1 MWRNLKSFLFFT
13 SHKELHK
20 MNYLLRIFLF
30 SFFFLWRR
38 TVLLIFKSRRNI
50 CSGSQVSFW
59 WGTLRIWPY
68 LVYLSTLTKCVCLG
82 SPLVTSIF
90 ASKVIGS
97 KQKSKRT
104 ERKLTSLSLFLQKV
118 LALAEKNIEWP
129 DSPKADIPY
138 EGHCTWHFCT
148 LEVSRSSVSLY
159 LARYCCSVTLQTLW
173 K

>member
-1 MWRNLKSFLFFT
+1 MWRNLKSFFIFYQSQRGAWNELFI
-13 SHKELHK
+13 ED
-20 MNYLLRIFLF
+20 F
-30 SFFFLWRR
+30 SFFLFFLWRR

-90 ASKVIGS
+90 ASKVSGS

-104 ERKLTSLSLFLQKV
+104 EWKLTSLSLFLQKV
-118 LALAEKNIEWP
+118 LALEEKNIEWS

-138 EGHCTWHFCT
+138 EGRCTWHFCT
-148 LEVSRSSVSLY
+148 LEVSRSSVSL
-159 LARYCCSVTLQTLW
+159 
-173 K
+173 

>member
-1 MWRNLKSFLFFT
+1 MWRNLKSFFIFYQSQRGAWNELFI
-13 SHKELHK
+13 ED
-20 MNYLLRIFLF
+20 F
-30 SFFFLWRR
+30 SFFFFFLWRR

-90 ASKVIGS
+90 ASKVSGS

-104 ERKLTSLSLFLQKV
+104 EWKLTSLSLFLQKV
-118 LALAEKNIEWP
+118 LALEEKNIEWS

-138 EGHCTWHFCT
+138 EGRCTWHFCT
-148 LEVSRSSVSLY
+148 LEVSRSSVSL
-159 LARYCCSVTLQTLW
+159 
-173 K
+173 